1 MERWTSYKCSYWGQW
16 IRNSKWK
23 GNRKVLDSRL
33 VMGDPEDTI
42 WKQFSIFFISDVFI
56 DQAKALRSPTFL
68 VKPATIRV
76 YPDHT
81 IRLKMLVEFY
91 LYYLFIKWV
100 WNITNIC
107 KYCSIAALWKLRNIS
122 TNVFHYIPIFVH
134 FVLRVYSNKAR
145 TSTFSHEYLFFTSLD
160 TTKLRKTNA
169 IWIQ

>member
-1 MERWTSYKCSYWGQW
+1 MK
-16 IRNSKWK
+16 
-23 GNRKVLDSRL
+23 
-33 VMGDPEDTI
+33 TI
-42 WKQFSIFFISDVFI
+42 FKFFLNISDVFI

-91 LYYLFIKWV
+91 LFINWV
-100 WNITNIC
+100 RNITNIC

-134 FVLRVYSNKAR
+134 FVLRVYSNKAQ
-145 TSTFSHEYLFFTSLD
+145 TSTFSHDYLFFIGYNKTSKDQCNMNTILE
-160 TTKLRKTNA
+160 L
-169 IWIQ
+169 Q